1 VGEDRSDV
9 LFDLSA
15 AEDRRLLTPGNCAG
29 PIRCLSDVDG
39 LFQPTTT
46 SCGLRASRHVLVSP
60 ANSVIETPETA
71 SIIIARSAPRSKS
84 LERGWLTRRLAS
96 VKLLLLPVMRDGTF
110 RQNGS
115 HPIGDG
121 RSEKLYCPTHQSME
135 KRKKNLG
142 MKVREGIKTKHFWVG
157 IRHLQGIGRGMPRT
171 ARQSGGLQQTKHDGD
186 KKATCKKSYQS
197 MRRRDFNIISLRHKR
212 TVTSENEGKRRYQCM
227 AHYTDPVSAA

>member
-1 VGEDRSDV
+1 MCGAPHARGVRFRVGKDRSDV

-15 AEDRRLLTPGNCAG
+15 AEDRRLLMPGNCAG

-71 SIIIARSAPRSKS
+71 SIIVARSAPRPKS

-110 RQNGS
+110 RHNGS
-115 HPIGDG
+115 RPIGDG
-121 RSEKLYCPTHQSME
+121 CSEKLYLPNNTSVHGKE
-135 KRKKNLG
+135 KKKIW
-142 MKVREGIKTKHFWVG
+142 E
-157 IRHLQGIGRGMPRT
+157 
-171 ARQSGGLQQTKHDGD
+171 
-186 KKATCKKSYQS
+186 
-197 MRRRDFNIISLRHKR
+197 
-212 TVTSENEGKRRYQCM
+212 
-227 AHYTDPVSAA
+227 